1 MAENRSGRTAM
12 SRAYDLVIRNGLVVD
27 GTGAERF
34 EADVA
39 VRDGRI
45 SAIGEVSGAG
55 TEEIDARG
63 KLVTPGFVDIH
74 THYDGQAVWSDRLS
88 PSSSHGVTTA
98 VGGNCGVGFAPC
110 RPEHHDMLVS
120 LMEGVED
127 IPEVVMTEGLTWD
140 WETYPEYL
148 DAIEKRPHDIDFASQ
163 IPHSAVRVYVMGQRG
178 ADREA
183 ATADDLDRMQ
193 AVVREAMDAGA
204 LGFATS
210 RLIIHKTGHGDA
222 IPTWEAAESELEAMA
237 MALKASGRGVLQ
249 AVFGA
254 PGRTFQDEIDLLS
267 RLTRMSGRPA
277 SFSMAQ
283 ANDNPDAWRGVMRHL
298 AEANASGPPIRAQVY
313 PRPIGVV
320 LGFDLS
326 INPFS
331 LCPSYKPLTKL
342 PFAER
347 IAALRDADVRAR
359 LLSEEPGE
367 AIIPLSRMG
376 RRYNFIYPLGDP
388 PNYEPAPETSLAA
401 QAVARG
407 VHPAELAYD
416 LLLEND
422 GRGLLLAALAN
433 YASGSLDPIFSLITD
448 PNSVLGL
455 GDGGAHYGM
464 ICDSSYP
471 TFVLQHWTRER
482 QGARLSIERAIKALT
497 SDPAETVALRDRG
510 VLAVGRKADVNVI
523 DYDALRLSTPHV
535 LYDLPAGGRRITQ
548 DARGYEALIVSG
560 EIVSRGGE
568 PTGALPGRL
577 VRGPQ
582 TAIA

>member
-1 MAENRSGRTAM
+1 MTF
-12 SRAYDLVIRNGLVVD
+12 DLVIRGGTVAD
-27 GTGAERF
+27 GTGAATF

-39 VRDGRI
+39 VKDGRI
-45 SAIGEVSGAG
+45 AQVGQVADRG
-55 TEEIDARG
+55 TEEIDAKGR
-63 KLVTPGFVDIH
+63 LVTPGFVDIH
-74 THYDGQAVWSDRLS
+74 THYDGQVVWSDRLR
-88 PSSSHGVTTA
+88 PSSQHGVTTA

-110 RPEHHDMLVS
+110 RPEHRDLLVS
-120 LMEGVED
+120 VMEGVED

-148 DAIEKRPHDIDFASQ
+148 NAIEKRPRDIDFASQ
-163 IPHSAVRVYVMGQRG
+163 VPHSAVRVYVMGQRG
-178 ADREA
+178 ADREP
-183 ATADDLDRMQ
+183 ATAEDLARMQ
-193 AVVREAMDAGA
+193 AVVREAIDVGA

-210 RLIIHKTGHGDA
+210 RLVIHKTGQGDP
-222 IPTWEAAESELEAMA
+222 IPTWQAAESELEAMA
-237 MALKASGRGVLQ
+237 LALKDAGRGVLQ

-254 PGRTFQDEIDLLS
+254 PGRSFEDEIDLLS

-283 ANDNPDAWRGVMRHL
+283 SNEAPDSWRNVMRHL
-298 AEANASGPPIRAQVY
+298 ADANAKGPPIRAQVY

-331 LCPSYKPLTKL
+331 LCPSWQPLTKL

-347 IAALRDADVRAR
+347 IAALRDPSLRAR
-359 LLSEEPGE
+359 LLMEDPGE
-367 AIIPLSRMG
+367 AIIPLARLG
-376 RRYNFIYPLGDP
+376 RRYDFMWPLGDP
-388 PNYEPAPETSLAA
+388 PNYEPKAEDSIA
-401 QAVARG
+401 AVAARRG
-407 VHPAELAYD
+407 VDPGELAYD
-416 LLLEND
+416 LLLENE
-422 GRGLLLAALAN
+422 GRGLLLVAIAN
-433 YASGSLDPIFSLITD
+433 YGSRSLDPIRSLITD

-482 QGARLSIERAIKALT
+482 AGERLSVEEAVKALAA
-497 SDPAETVALRDRG
+497 DPARTVELNDRG
-510 VLAVGRKADVNVI
+510 IISVGRKADLNVI
-523 DYDALRLSTPHV
+523 DYDRVTLAQPRV
-535 LYDLPAGGRRITQ
+535 LYDLPAGGRRVTQ
-548 DARGYEALIVSG
+548 SAAGYEAMVVAG
-560 EIVSRGGE
+560 QIVSREGQ

-582 TAIA
+582 AAPA

>member
-1 MAENRSGRTAM
+1 MPH
-12 SRAYDLVIRNGLVVD
+12 AYDLVIRDGLVVD
-27 GTGAERF
+27 GSGAERF

-39 VRDGRI
+39 VTDGRI
-45 SAIGEVSGAG
+45 AAIGALSGRG
-55 TEEIDARG
+55 LEEIDAKGR
-63 KLVTPGFVDIH
+63 LVTPGFVDIH
-74 THYDGQAVWSDRLS
+74 THYDGQAVWSERLS
-88 PSSSHGVTTA
+88 PSSSHGVSTV

-110 RPEHHDMLVS
+110 RPEHHDLLVS
-120 LMEGVED
+120 VMEGVED
-127 IPEVVMTEGLTWD
+127 IPEVVMTEGLTWE

-148 DAIEKRPHDIDFASQ
+148 DAIAKRPHDIDFASQ

-183 ATADDLDRMQ
+183 ATADDLNRMQ
-193 AVVREAMDAGA
+193 AVVREAMDVGA
-204 LGFATS
+204 MGFATS
-210 RLIIHKTGHGDA
+210 RLIIHKTGQGDA

-237 MALKASGRGVLQ
+237 MALKDAGKGVLQ

-254 PGRTFQDEIDLLS
+254 PGRTFEDEIDLLS

-298 AEANASGPPIRAQVY
+298 AEANRDGPPIRAQVY

-331 LCPSYKPLTKL
+331 LCPSYQPLIKL
-342 PFAER
+342 PFAKR
-347 IAALRDADVRAR
+347 IAALRDPEMRAR
-359 LLSEEPGE
+359 LLAEEPGD
-367 AIIPLSRMG
+367 AIIPLARMG
-376 RRYNFIYPLGDP
+376 RRFNFIYPLGDP
-388 PNYEPAPETSLAA
+388 PNYEPTQASSLAA
-401 QAVARG
+401 QAAARG

-433 YASGSLDPIFSLITD
+433 YGSGSLDPIHALITD

-482 QGARLSIERAIKALT
+482 QGARLSIEAAIKALT
-497 SDPAETVALRDRG
+497 SDPAAAVGLGDRG
-510 VLAVGRKADVNVI
+510 VLAVGRKADLNVI
-523 DYDALRLSTPHV
+523 DYDAVALEKPHV

-548 DARGYEALIVSG
+548 GARGYEALVVSG
-560 EIVSRGGE
+560 EVVSLGGE

-582 TAIA
+582 AAA

>member
-1 MAENRSGRTAM
+1 MG
-12 SRAYDLVIRNGLVVD
+12 YDLVIRGGTVVD
-27 GTGAERF
+27 GTGGERF

-39 VRDGRI
+39 VEGGRI
-45 SAIGEVSGAG
+45 AAIGKTLARGAEEV
-55 TEEIDARG
+55 DAAG

-74 THYDGQAVWSDRLS
+74 THYDGQAVWSDRLA

-110 RPEHHDMLVS
+110 RPEHRALLVS
-120 LMEGVED
+120 VMEGVED

-148 DAIEKRPHDIDFASQ
+148 DTIERRPRDIDFASQ
-163 IPHSAVRVYVMGQRG
+163 IPHSAVRVYAMGERG
-178 ADREA
+178 ANREP
-183 ATADDLDRMQ
+183 ATADDLARMQ
-193 AVVREAMDAGA
+193 AIVREAIGAGA

-210 RLIIHKTGHGDA
+210 RLIIHKTGQGDP
-222 IPTWEAAESELEAMA
+222 IPTFMAAETELEAMA
-237 MALKASGRGVLQ
+237 MALKDAGKGVLQ

-254 PGRTFQDEIDLLS
+254 PGRTFEDEIDLLD
-267 RLTRMSGRPA
+267 RLTKMSGRPA

-283 ANDNPDAWRGVMRHL
+283 SNENPDAWKGAMRRL

-313 PRPIGVV
+313 PRPIGIV

-331 LCPSYKPLTKL
+331 LCPSYQPLVKL

-347 IAALRDADVRAR
+347 IAALRDPQLRAR
-359 LLSEEPGE
+359 LLTEEPGE
-367 AIIPLSRMG
+367 ALIPLSRLG
-376 RRYNFIYPLGDP
+376 RRYEFMWPLGDP
-388 PNYEPAPETSLAA
+388 PNYEPRAEDSIA
-401 QAVARG
+401 AVAARG
-407 VHPAELAYD
+407 NMSPGEIAYD

-422 GRGLLLAALAN
+422 GRGLLLVAIAN
-433 YASGSLDPIFSLITD
+433 YGDRNLDPIHDLITD
-448 PNSVLGL
+448 PNAVLGL

-482 QGARLSIERAIKALT
+482 RGEQLTIERAIKALAA
-497 SDPAETVALRDRG
+497 DPARTVGLNDRG
-510 VLAVGRKADVNVI
+510 VLSVGRKADLNVI
-523 DYDALRLSTPHV
+523 DHDRMRLGQPKV
-535 LYDLPAGGRRITQ
+535 AYDLPAGGRRLTQ
-548 DARGYEALIVSG
+548 SAAGYEAMVVAG
-560 EIVSRGGE
+560 QVVSRGGE

-582 TAIA
+582 AAPA

>member
-1 MAENRSGRTAM
+1 MPH
-12 SRAYDLVIRNGLVVD
+12 AYDLVIRNGLVVD
-27 GTGAERF
+27 GSGAERF

-39 VRDGRI
+39 VTDGRI
-45 SAIGEVSGAG
+45 AAIGAVSGRGA
-55 TEEIDARG
+55 EEIDAHG
-63 KLVTPGFVDIH
+63 LLVTPGFVDIH
-74 THYDGQAVWSDRLS
+74 THYDGQAVWSERLS
-88 PSSSHGVTTA
+88 PSSSHGVTTV

-110 RPEHHDMLVS
+110 RPEHHDLLVS
-120 LMEGVED
+120 VMEGVED
-127 IPEVVMTEGLTWD
+127 IPEVVMTEGLTWE
-140 WETYPEYL
+140 WETYPDYL
-148 DAIEKRPHDIDFASQ
+148 NAIEKRPHDIDFASQ

-183 ATADDLDRMQ
+183 ATADDLNRMQ
-193 AVVREAMDAGA
+193 AIVREAMQVGA

-210 RLIIHKTGHGDA
+210 RLIIHKTGQGDA

-237 MALKASGRGVLQ
+237 MALKDAGKGVLQ

-254 PGRTFQDEIDLLS
+254 PGRTFEDEIDLLS

-298 AEANASGPPIRAQVY
+298 AAANREGPPIRAQVY

-331 LCPSYKPLTKL
+331 LCPSYQPLIKL
-342 PFAER
+342 PFAQR
-347 IAALRDADVRAR
+347 IAALRDPAMRAR
-359 LLSEEPGE
+359 LLAEEPGD
-367 AIIPLSRMG
+367 AIIPLARMG
-376 RRYNFIYPLGDP
+376 RRFNFIYPLGDP
-388 PNYEPAPETSLAA
+388 PNYEPTQASSLAA

-433 YASGSLDPIFSLITD
+433 YGSGSLDPIHALITD

-482 QGARLSIERAIKALT
+482 QGARLSIEAAIKALT
-497 SDPAETVALRDRG
+497 SDPAETVGLRDRG
-510 VLAVGRKADVNVI
+510 LLAVGRKADLNVI
-523 DYDALRLSTPHV
+523 DYDAVALETPHV

-548 DARGYEALIVSG
+548 GARGYEALVVSG
-560 EIVSRGGE
+560 QVVSRGGE

-582 TAIA
+582 AVA

>member
-1 MAENRSGRTAM
+1 MPH
-12 SRAYDLVIRNGLVVD
+12 AYDLIIRNGLVID
-27 GTGAERF
+27 GSGADRF

-39 VRDGRI
+39 VTDGRI
-45 SAIGEVSGAG
+45 AAIGALSGRG
-55 TEEIDARG
+55 LEEIDAKGR
-63 KLVTPGFVDIH
+63 LVTPGFVDIH
-74 THYDGQAVWSDRLS
+74 THYDGQAVWSERLS
-88 PSSSHGVTTA
+88 PSSSHGVSTV

-110 RPEHHDMLVS
+110 RPEHHDLLVS
-120 LMEGVED
+120 VMEGVED
-127 IPEVVMTEGLTWD
+127 IPEVVMTEGLTWE

-148 DAIEKRPHDIDFASQ
+148 DAIAKRPHDIDFASQ

-183 ATADDLDRMQ
+183 ATADDLNRMQ
-193 AVVREAMDAGA
+193 AVVREAMDVGA

-210 RLIIHKTGHGDA
+210 RLIIHKTGQGDA

-237 MALKASGRGVLQ
+237 MALKDAGKGVLQ

-254 PGRTFQDEIDLLS
+254 PGRTFEDEIDLLS

-283 ANDNPDAWRGVMRHL
+283 ANDSPDAWRGVMRHL
-298 AEANASGPPIRAQVY
+298 AAANRDGPPIRAQVY

-331 LCPSYKPLTKL
+331 LCPSYQPLIKL
-342 PFAER
+342 PFAKR
-347 IAALRDADVRAR
+347 IAALRDPEMRAR
-359 LLSEEPGE
+359 LLAEEPGD
-367 AIIPLSRMG
+367 AIIPLARMG
-376 RRYNFIYPLGDP
+376 RRFNFIYPLGDP
-388 PNYEPAPETSLAA
+388 PNYEPGQESSIAA
-401 QAVARG
+401 QAAARG

-416 LLLEND
+416 LLLENG

-433 YASGSLDPIFSLITD
+433 YGSGSLDPIHALITD

-482 QGARLSIERAIKALT
+482 QGARLSLEQAIKALT

-510 VLAVGRKADVNVI
+510 VLAVGRKADINVI
-523 DYDALRLSTPHV
+523 DYDAVALEKPHV

-548 DARGYEALIVSG
+548 GASGYEALVVSG
-560 EIVSRGGE
+560 QVVARGGE

-582 TAIA
+582 AAA

>member
-1 MAENRSGRTAM
+1 MAAGF
-12 SRAYDLVIRNGLVVD
+12 DLVIRGGVVVD

-34 EADVA
+34 EADVG
-39 VRDGRI
+39 VTDGKI
-45 SAIGEVSGAG
+45 AAIGKGLGAG
-55 TEEIDARG
+55 REEVDARG

-110 RPEHHDMLVS
+110 RPEHRALLVS
-120 LMEGVED
+120 VMEGVED

-148 DAIEKRPHDIDFASQ
+148 DAIDKRPRDIDFASQ
-163 IPHSAVRVYVMGQRG
+163 IPHSAVRVYVMGERG
-178 ADREA
+178 ANREA
-183 ATADDLDRMQ
+183 ATADDLEKMQ
-193 AVVREAMDAGA
+193 AVVREAIGVGA

-210 RLIIHKTGHGDA
+210 RLVIHKTGQGDP
-222 IPTWEAAESELEAMA
+222 IPTFQAAETELEAMA
-237 MALKASGRGVLQ
+237 LALKGTGGVLQ

-254 PGRTFQDEIDLLS
+254 PGRRTEDEIDLLAHLA
-267 RLTRMSGRPA
+267 RISGRPA

-283 ANDNPDAWRGVMRHL
+283 SNENPDAFRAVLAHL
-298 AEANASGPPIRAQVY
+298 AQANVGGPAIRAQVY

-320 LGFDLS
+320 LGFDLT

-331 LCPSYKPLTKL
+331 LCPSYQPLARL

-347 IAALRDADVRAR
+347 LAALRDPQVRAR
-359 LLSEEPGE
+359 LMTEEPGD
-367 AIIPLSRMG
+367 AIIPLARLG
-376 RRYNFIYPLGDP
+376 RRFDFMWPLGDP
-388 PNYEPAPETSLAA
+388 PNYEPSPETSIAA
-401 QAVARG
+401 QAAARG
-407 VHPAELAYD
+407 VDARELAYD

-433 YASGSLDPIFSLITD
+433 YGSRSLDPIRELITD
-448 PNSVLGL
+448 PNSVIGL

-471 TFVLQHWTRER
+471 TYVLQHWTRER
-482 QGARLSIERAIKALT
+482 AGERLGLEHAIRLLT
-497 SDPAETVALRDRG
+497 SRQAETVGLNDRG
-510 VLAVGRKADVNVI
+510 AITVGRKADLNVI
-523 DYDALRLSTPHV
+523 DYDNVLLATPSI

-548 DARGYEALIVSG
+548 TASGYDALVVAG
-560 EIVSRGGE
+560 EVVSRGWT
-568 PTGALPGRL
+568 PTGKLPGRL
-577 VRGPQ
+577 VRGQRAAPQ
-582 TAIA
+582 A